1 MRRRLSP
8 LVLLLLV
15 VSLAACSGSLFKV
28 KPVAQLPP
36 LPEDVHRA
44 DGGGVLV
51 KVGWPLTDEQ
61 SHELFEV
68 NLPLNGILAFRTEM
82 TFQGGEAIEVKKLRF
97 RVRDQQGHDWKF
109 LNTKDAVSRI
119 LKANDIVVYNPNSRK
134 QFLLDMESYSLN
146 LKSELSASQPRQTGF
161 VFFQSPGKTAVQTNQ
176 PLTLTIERLPQP
188 LTVQLN

>member
-8 LVLLLLV
+8 LVLLLCV

-36 LPEDVHRA
+36 LPEDVHRVE
-44 DGGGVLV
+44 GGGVQV
-51 KVGWPLTDEQ
+51 KVGRPLTDEE

-68 NLPLNGILAFRTEM
+68 NLPLVGILAFRTELN
-82 TFQGGEAIEVKKLRF
+82 FQGGETIEVKKLRF
-97 RVRDQQGHDWKF
+97 RVRDQEGHDWKF

-134 QFLLDMESYSLN
+134 QFLLDIESYSLN
-146 LKSELSASQPRQTGF
+146 LKSELSASQPRQAGF
-161 VFFQSPGKTAVQTNQ
+161 IFFQSPAKTALQTHQ